1 MTNDPKL
8 IRSTWANV
16 YPEHVSLV
24 VRKYRPK
31 TKPANCI
38 AVLRRDFFD
47 NGTCKV
53 TIEEDV

>member
-1 MTNDPKL
+1 MRL